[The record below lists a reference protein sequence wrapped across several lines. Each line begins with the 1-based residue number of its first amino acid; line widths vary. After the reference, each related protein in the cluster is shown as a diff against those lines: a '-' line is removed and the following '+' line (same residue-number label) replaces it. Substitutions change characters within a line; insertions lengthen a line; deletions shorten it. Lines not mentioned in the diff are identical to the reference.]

1 MVMPGMNDISVY
13 NETEEI
19 RPSNPFLHNQRKENT
34 VLDIAL
40 QVMATV
46 TARKAP
52 HSYNITNAKG
62 KVAKFLLFKQAF
74 KLGEDIVGM
83 FDFSEG
89 TIPCVQV
96 YMYM

>member
-1 MVMPGMNDISVY
+1 MNDLSVY

-19 RPSNPFLHNQRKENT
+19 RPSNPFLHNQRKENS

-52 HSYNITNAKG
+52 RQLLPFTSICTLIVFMGSSHSHH
-62 KVAKFLLFKQAF
+62 
-74 KLGEDIVGM
+74 
-83 FDFSEG
+83 FDKSATLVRYLYVVHTTG
-89 TIPCVQV
+89 H
-96 YMYM
+96 

>member
-1 MVMPGMNDISVY
+1 MFDLRFVLQGMNDLSVY

-19 RPSNPFLHNQRKENT
+19 RPSNPFLHNQRKENS

-52 HSYNITNAKG
+52 RELLPFISVCGLGIGLKG
-62 KVAKFLLFKQAF
+62 KGILKSIDTYTCLA
-74 KLGEDIVGM
+74 
-83 FDFSEG
+83 
-89 TIPCVQV
+89 
-96 YMYM
+96 